1 MFSKK
6 ITITKLKNNN
16 YQINTR
22 YFKAAENHIDM
33 PHKKLF
39 SAKIIIWFVIFLTV
53 ALIVTKMINMDIPI
67 ETGILGTMYTF
78 FYGLFI
84 NSLFKLLDEKY
95 LNFRVYLGDLI
106 GKAQTLYNIALLTAN
121 EKFIK
126 NTRIE
131 LVNFIR
137 SFNTLPATKY
147 YLNQHHINKLYNT
160 TKDLKVRTRKDSTHY
175 SMALSSIDGLSVTR
189 EKLEIFGSKHI
200 NKETKIIFI
209 STTILYIL
217 VIAFITFAKAN
228 FYMNLVG
235 ILLIGMVI
243 FITILML
250 NLDELSYGLYFV
262 KTKNLEE
269 LIDMFEN
276 KTVQTEEDLQ
286 R

>member
-1 MFSKK
+1 
-6 ITITKLKNNN
+6 
-16 YQINTR
+16 
-22 YFKAAENHIDM
+22 
-33 PHKKLF
+33 
-39 SAKIIIWFVIFLTV
+39 
-53 ALIVTKMINMDIPI
+53 LIVTKMVNMDIPI

-106 GKAQTLYNIALLTAN
+106 GKAQTLYNVTLLTGN

-126 NTRIE
+126 RMKTE
-131 LVNFIR
+131 LIDFIQ

-147 YLNQHHINKLYNT
+147 YLNQHHINKLYDT
-160 TKDLKVRTRKDSTHY
+160 TKEIKVKNRKDSANY
-175 SMALSSIDGLSVTR
+175 SSMISSIDALSVSR

-200 NKETKIIFI
+200 NKETKIIFV

-235 ILLIGMVI
+235 ALLIGMVI
-243 FITILML
+243 FITILMI
-250 NLDELSYGLYFV
+250 NLDELSYGLYYV

-269 LIDMFEN
+269 LIEMFES
-276 KTVQTEEDLQ
+276 KTLPTEEDLK

>member
-1 MFSKK
+1 
-6 ITITKLKNNN
+6 
-16 YQINTR
+16 
-22 YFKAAENHIDM
+22 M

-39 SAKIIIWFVIFLTV
+39 SAKIIIWFVLFLTI
-53 ALIVTKMINMDIPI
+53 ALIVTKMVNMDIPI

-95 LNFRVYLGDLI
+95 LNFRIYLGDLI
-106 GKAQTLYNIALLTAN
+106 GKAQTLYNVALLTAN
-121 EKFIK
+121 DKFI
-126 NTRIE
+126 RHIRAE
-131 LVNFIR
+131 LVDFIK
-137 SFNTLPATKY
+137 SFNTLSPTKY
-147 YLNQHHINKLYNT
+147 YLNQYHVNKLYDT
-160 TKDLKVRTRKDSTHY
+160 TRDLKIKTRKDSTNY
-175 SMALSSIDGLSVTR
+175 SSIISSIDGLSVSR
-189 EKLEIFGSKHI
+189 EKLEIFGSKHV
-200 NKETKIIFI
+200 NKETKVIFI

-250 NLDELSYGLYFV
+250 NLDELSYGLHYV
-262 KTKNLEE
+262 KTKNIEE
-269 LIDMFEN
+269 LIDIFEN
-276 KTVQTEEDLQ
+276 KNIQTEENLK